1 MSYQISRRKFHQNLR
16 RIHQNL
22 RSWSQKSDQEF
33 WFLKQK
39 FPFVDTKFEHTSLRQ
54 ARGKRR
60 PQAVARACPR
70 RVCSTRSCDSFN
82 TQFFRARKKR
92 EKNSRR
98 AKRGKN
104 SRRASQK
111 FYSLSI
117 FSTHLIQD
125 STSGVTQQDGGHVG
139 HIPNEGERERG
150 REQSETFVLEILKSQ
165 ILQKRPIFLGSL
177 LIVGMPNIFKYD
189 LLREWT
195 PAAINVRAQGN
206 PAHCIRDRVT
216 ELWKR
221 LKRMNQI
228 VFFCPMTP

>member
-139 HIPNEGERERG
+139 HIYKVGGGVRE
-150 REQSETFVLEILKSQ
+150 TYYI
-165 ILQKRPIFLGSL
+165 
-177 LIVGMPNIFKYD
+177 IVYM
-189 LLREWT
+189 
-195 PAAINVRAQGN
+195 
-206 PAHCIRDRVT
+206 
-216 ELWKR
+216 
-221 LKRMNQI
+221 
-228 VFFCPMTP
+228 

>member
-82 TQFFRARKKR
+82 TQFLRARKKR

-139 HIPNEGERERG
+139 VIYQMRERG
-150 REQSETFVLEILKSQ
+150 REGESSQRQHLCQKFSKVRSCKRDLSFQGAQSSLLLQSFLTDILK
-165 ILQKRPIFLGSL
+165 R
-177 LIVGMPNIFKYD
+177 
-189 LLREWT
+189 LLRMSDSH
-195 PAAINVRAQGN
+195 VMVSGF
-206 PAHCIRDRVT
+206 
-216 ELWKR
+216 
-221 LKRMNQI
+221 M
-228 VFFCPMTP
+228 